1 MSGKSRGQAQEAGK
15 KNRKIIIIGMIIII
29 ALLAVIVI
37 LLLRGKEEKPDRNV
51 VVTRDNVDE
60 VVDNMLE
67 KEYVEPGYYNASM
80 SNVWHFATGDA
91 ASEDAYVENVGENT
105 HDVYFDVFLADDEEK
120 AILESPVLPRGSE
133 LKEITLDTPL
143 DAGTHDCIMVYHL
156 IDEDQNTVSTL
167 RVGLTIIVE
176 K

>member
-1 MSGKSRGQAQEAGK
+1 MSDKSAEQMQEPGK
-15 KNRKIIIIGMIIII
+15 KNKKIIVAGTLIII
-29 ALLAVIVI
+29 ALLVVIAV
-37 LLLRGKEEKPDRNV
+37 LLMRGKEEEPQRNV

-60 VVDNMLE
+60 VVDEMME
-67 KEYVEPGYYNASM
+67 QEYVEPGYYSASM

-91 ASEDAYVENVGENT
+91 ASEDAYVENVEENT
-105 HDVYFDVFLADDEEK
+105 HDVYFDVFLADDEEN

-133 LKEITLDTPL
+133 LKEITLDKSL
-143 DAGTHDCIMVYHL
+143 DAGTYDCIMIYHL

>member
-37 LLLRGKEEKPDRNV
+37 LLLRGKEEKPERNV

-67 KEYVEPGYYNASM
+67 KEYVEPGYYSASM

-91 ASEDAYVENVGENT
+91 ASEDAYVENVEENT

-143 DAGTHDCIMVYHL
+143 DAGTHDCVMVYHL

>member
-1 MSGKSRGQAQEAGK
+1 MDNKPAGQMPEAGK
-15 KNRKIIIIGMIIII
+15 KNKKIIVIGIVIII

-37 LLLRGKEEKPDRNV
+37 LLLRGKEEEPGRTV

-67 KEYVEPGYYNASM
+67 KWYVEPGYYSASM

-91 ASEDAYVENVGENT
+91 ASEDAYVENVEENT

-143 DAGTHDCIMVYHL
+143 DAGTYDCIMVYHL

>member
-37 LLLRGKEEKPDRNV
+37 LLLRGKEEKPERNV
-51 VVTRDNVDE
+51 VVTRENVDE

-67 KEYVEPGYYNASM
+67 KEYVEPGYYSASM

-91 ASEDAYVENVGENT
+91 ASEDAYVENVEENT